1 MASFQNEIDNCLSFI
16 KGGKIILYP
25 TDTVWGIGCNALN
38 ESAVDKI
45 FEIKQRPRQKS
56 LIMLLS
62 EVSELSNYTSR
73 LTDFM
78 LQQIG
83 SFTTPTTVVLSEARN
98 LPQNVINEDGSVA
111 IRITKDPFCK
121 SIIDAFGKPIISTS
135 ANISGADTPA
145 IFKQIAAEIIN
156 AVDYVTTY
164 RQEDE
169 AIVAPSRIVRFDQN
183 GKIVY
188 LR

>member
-16 KGGKIILYP
+16 RSGKIILYP
-25 TDTVWGIGCNALN
+25 TDTVWGIGCDALN
-38 ESAVDKI
+38 ESVVDKI

-56 LIMLLS
+56 LIILLS
-62 EVSELSNYTSR
+62 DVSELSNYTDQ

-78 LQQIG
+78 LQQII
-83 SFTTPTTVVLSEARN
+83 SFTTPTTVVLSEAQN
-98 LPQNVINEDGSVA
+98 LPRNVINEDGSVA

-121 SIIDAFGKPIISTS
+121 SIIDALGRPVISTS

-145 IFKQIAAEIIN
+145 IFKQIAAEIVE

-164 RQEDE
+164 RQGDE
-169 AIVAPSRIVRFDQN
+169 TITTPSRIVRFEQD
-183 GKIVY
+183 GTIVY